1 VAAQVAAGSPAAGGD
16 GRRGAAAAQSRGA
29 GLGQGVGLRPVG
41 WRDGLARVAPRR
53 GAHARLMGL
62 MGHMAGRL
70 GFFF

>member
-53 GAHARLMGL
+53 GAQGAVNGPN
-62 MGHMAGRL
+62 GPYGR
-70 GFFF
+70 